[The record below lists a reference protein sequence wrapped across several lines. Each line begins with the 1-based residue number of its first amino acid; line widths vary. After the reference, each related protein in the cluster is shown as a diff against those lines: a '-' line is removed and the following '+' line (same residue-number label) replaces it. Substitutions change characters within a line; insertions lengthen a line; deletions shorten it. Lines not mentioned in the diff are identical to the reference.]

1 MKSTGGADRSPLIK
15 TDPDELLETKVE
27 GERLFSGAVFDL
39 EVDRVKLP
47 NGRIATRELIRHK
60 GAVAIVPLF
69 PDGTVAVEE
78 QFRYA
83 VGRIMIEIPA
93 GKLDAPD
100 EDREAAARRE
110 LREETGLTAGKLIC
124 LGDYF
129 GSPAIVDER
138 ITLYLA
144 TELSEGERDLDDD
157 EFLSVKRIPLE
168 ELTDAIV
175 RGEITDGKTQ
185 AALARVALMRQRGL
199 L

>member
-1 MKSTGGADRSPLIK
+1 MKSTGGAGTAPLIK
-15 TDPDELLETKVE
+15 TEPDELLETKVD
-27 GERLFSGAVFDL
+27 GKRLFSGAVFDL
-39 EVDRVKLP
+39 DVDHVKLP

-69 PDGTVAVEE
+69 PDGTVAVEA

-93 GKLDAPD
+93 GKLDTPD
-100 EDREAAARRE
+100 EDREAAALRE
-110 LREETGLTAGKLIC
+110 LREETGLVAGKLTC

-138 ITLYLA
+138 ITIYLA

-168 ELTDAIV
+168 TLSDAILS
-175 RGEITDGKTQ
+175 GEITDGKTQ
-185 AALARVALMRQRGL
+185 AALARVMLMRQRGL
-199 L
+199 I

>member
-15 TDPDELLETKVE
+15 TDPDELLETGIE
-27 GERLFSGAVFDL
+27 SERLFSGAVFNL

-110 LREETGLTAGKLIC
+110 LREETGLSAGKLIC

-185 AALARVALMRQRGL
+185 AALARVTLMRQRGL

>member
-1 MKSTGGADRSPLIK
+1 MKSTGNAETAPLIK
-15 TDPDELLETKVE
+15 TDPDELLESRVE
-27 GERLFSGAVFDL
+27 GERLYSGAVFDL

-69 PDGTVAVEE
+69 PDGTVAVEA

-93 GKLDAPD
+93 GKLYAPD
-100 EDREAAARRE
+100 EDRESAARRE
-110 LREETGLTAGKLIC
+110 LREETGLIAGKMIC

-157 EFLSVKRIPLE
+157 EFLSVKRIPLDK
-168 ELTDAIV
+168 LTDAILS
-175 RGEITDGKTQ
+175 GEITDGKTQ
-185 AALARVALMRQRGL
+185 AALSRVMLMRQRGL
-199 L
+199 I

>member
-15 TDPDELLETKVE
+15 TDPDELLETGIE
-27 GERLFSGAVFDL
+27 SERLFSGAVFDL

>member
-1 MKSTGGADRSPLIK
+1 MKSTGNAETAPLIK
-15 TDPDELLETKVE
+15 TDPDELLESRVE
-27 GERLFSGAVFDL
+27 GERLYSGAVFDL

-69 PDGTVAVEE
+69 PDGTVAVEA

-100 EDREAAARRE
+100 EDRESAARRE
-110 LREETGLTAGKLIC
+110 LREETGLIAGKMIC

-144 TELSEGERDLDDD
+144 TELSEGESDLDDD
-157 EFLSVKRIPLE
+157 EFLSVKRIPLDK
-168 ELTDAIV
+168 LTDAILS
-175 RGEITDGKTQ
+175 GEITDGKTQ
-185 AALARVALMRQRGL
+185 AALSRVMLMRQRGL
-199 L
+199 I